1 MRLQMAKL
9 EAPVMLVILDGFG
22 LGDKSDTTNAVV
34 QAKPLCFNRLWDMYP
49 HTTLEASGLAVGL
62 PEGQMGNS
70 EVGHLN
76 LGSGRIVYQ
85 DLTRITKDVESGE
98 FYNRPVMK
106 ELYEVAK
113 KQSLHLIGLVSDG
126 NVHCSLDHI
135 KAVIKGA
142 HDNGIE
148 HVYVHALLDGRDVA
162 PQCAQGYLKDLE
174 TYMADLNCGKIA
186 TVSGRYYA
194 MDRDNRWDRVELA
207 YNAIV
212 HGQGEKATSACEA
225 VQQSYDRDAT
235 DEFVLPTVID
245 AAGTIKEGDAVIFC
259 NFRPDRGRE
268 LTKALVL
275 PDFDGFKREPLS
287 IYMATMTKYEDGLPV
302 HIVYQ
307 KDTLSETLGEV
318 LSAGGYRQ
326 LRIAETEKYA
336 HVTYFFNGGE
346 EEPFEGEDRILVKSP
361 QVATYDLQP
370 EMSAYEVTDK
380 VVQAIQD
387 ETYDMIILNFAN
399 PDMVGHT
406 GSFEAAVKAV
416 QAVDT
421 CLGRIVEAIR
431 SKKGHLLVTADHGNA
446 ELMVNHE
453 TGKVHTA
460 HTTNLVPLILMSDS
474 LKTATLEAGKLCDIA
489 PTLLDLAGIQQPKAM
504 TGHSLVHKA

>member
-1 MRLQMAKL
+1 MAKL
-9 EAPVMLVILDGFG
+9 KAPVMLVILDGFG
-22 LGDKSDTTNAVV
+22 MGDQSDTTNAVV
-34 QAKPLCFNRLWDMYP
+34 QAKPHCFNQLWDMYP
-49 HTTLEASGLAVGL
+49 HTKLEASGLAVGL

-98 FYNRPVMK
+98 FYNRPVMQ

-126 NVHCSLDHI
+126 NVHCSLEHI

-142 HDNGIE
+142 HDHGIK

-174 TYMADLNCGKIA
+174 AYMAELNCGKIA

-212 HGQGEKATSACEA
+212 NGQGERAASACEA
-225 VQQSYDRDAT
+225 VQQSYDKDAA

-245 AAGTIKEGDAVIFC
+245 AEGTIKNGDAVIFC

-275 PDFDGFKREPLS
+275 PDFDGFNREPLS
-287 IYMATMTKYEDGLPV
+287 LYMATMTKYEDGLPV
-302 HIVYQ
+302 HIVYE
-307 KDTLSETLGEV
+307 KDILSETLGEV
-318 LSAGGYRQ
+318 LSVGGYRQ

-336 HVTYFFNGGE
+336 HVTYFFNGG
-346 EEPFEGEDRILVKSP
+346 K
-361 QVATYDLQP
+361 
-370 EMSAYEVTDK
+370 
-380 VVQAIQD
+380 
-387 ETYDMIILNFAN
+387 
-399 PDMVGHT
+399 
-406 GSFEAAVKAV
+406 
-416 QAVDT
+416 
-421 CLGRIVEAIR
+421 
-431 SKKGHLLVTADHGNA
+431 
-446 ELMVNHE
+446 
-453 TGKVHTA
+453 
-460 HTTNLVPLILMSDS
+460 
-474 LKTATLEAGKLCDIA
+474 
-489 PTLLDLAGIQQPKAM
+489 
-504 TGHSLVHKA
+504 

>member
-1 MRLQMAKL
+1 M
-9 EAPVMLVILDGFG
+9 
-22 LGDKSDTTNAVV
+22 
-34 QAKPLCFNRLWDMYP
+34 
-49 HTTLEASGLAVGL
+49 
-62 PEGQMGNS
+62 
-70 EVGHLN
+70 
-76 LGSGRIVYQ
+76 
-85 DLTRITKDVESGE
+85 
-98 FYNRPVMK
+98 
-106 ELYEVAK
+106 
-113 KQSLHLIGLVSDG
+113 
-126 NVHCSLDHI
+126 
-135 KAVIKGA
+135 
-142 HDNGIE
+142 
-148 HVYVHALLDGRDVA
+148 LDGRDVA
-162 PQCAQGYLKDLE
+162 PQCTQVYIKDLE
-174 TYMADLNCGKIA
+174 AYMVELNCGKIA

-212 HGQGEKATSACEA
+212 HGQGESAASACEA
-225 VQQSYDRDAT
+225 VQQSYDKDAA

-245 AAGTIKEGDAVIFC
+245 AEGTIKNGDAVIFC

-275 PDFDGFKREPLS
+275 PEFDGFNREPLS
-287 IYMATMTKYEDGLPV
+287 LYMATMTKYEDGLPV
-302 HIVYQ
+302 HIVYE
-307 KDTLSETLGEV
+307 KDILSETLGEV
-318 LSAGGYRQ
+318 LSVGGYRQ

-336 HVTYFFNGGE
+336 HVTYFFNGGK
-346 EEPFEGEDRILVKSP
+346 EEPFEGEDRVLVKSP
-361 QVATYDLQP
+361 QVATYDLHP

-431 SKKGHLLVTADHGNA
+431 NKNGHLLITADHGNA

-460 HTTNLVPLILMSDS
+460 HTTNLVPLILMSDT
-474 LKTATLEAGKLCDIA
+474 LKSATLESGKLCDIA
-489 PTLLDLAGIQQPKAM
+489 PTLLDLAGIDQPKSM
-504 TGHSLVHKA
+504 TGHSLVKKA

>member
-1 MRLQMAKL
+1 MYRKKLMRACLTGLMVVTVATANVAPVFAAEAQAVGTETAGKEELQKVSINYFDEGANKQVKEVAL
-9 EAPVMLVILDGFG
+9 EA
-22 LGDKSDTTNAVV
+22 
-34 QAKPLCFNRLWDMYP
+34 
-49 HTTLEASGLAVGL
+49 EAEATEIALAVIQKYL
-62 PEGQMGNS
+62 PADY
-70 EVGHLN
+70 N
-76 LGSGRIVYQ
+76 LVSTDYQIRGGYVYVSVK
-85 DLTRITKDVESGE
+85 KDVEIREAVLHITFETTEGE
-98 FYNRPVMK
+98 VVTT
-106 ELYEVAK
+106 ETVTAEGA
-113 KQSLHLIGLVSDG
+113 DG
-126 NVHCSLDHI
+126 ED
-135 KAVIKGA
+135 AVFRLGV
-142 HDNGIE
+142 DFN
-148 HVYVHALLDGRDVA
+148 L
-162 PQCAQGYLKDLE
+162 PTGYKLS
-174 TYMADLNCGKIA
+174 N
-186 TVSGRYYA
+186 
-194 MDRDNRWDRVELA
+194 DRDQVTEITIPFGSTGGHTMVVEKGDLSS
-207 YNAIV
+207 IV
-212 HGQGEKATSACEA
+212 KIQF
-225 VQQSYDRDAT
+225 VDAENN
-235 DEFVLPTVID
+235 DEVV
-245 AAGTIKEGDAVIFC
+245 A
-259 NFRPDRGRE
+259 
-268 LTKALVL
+268 
-275 PDFDGFKREPLS
+275 
-287 IYMATMTKYEDGLPV
+287 V
-302 HIVYQ
+302 HIVYE

>member
-1 MRLQMAKL
+1 MQ
-9 EAPVMLVILDGFG
+9 
-22 LGDKSDTTNAVV
+22 
-34 QAKPLCFNRLWDMYP
+34 
-49 HTTLEASGLAVGL
+49 
-62 PEGQMGNS
+62 
-70 EVGHLN
+70 
-76 LGSGRIVYQ
+76 
-85 DLTRITKDVESGE
+85 
-98 FYNRPVMK
+98 
-106 ELYEVAK
+106 
-113 KQSLHLIGLVSDG
+113 
-126 NVHCSLDHI
+126 
-135 KAVIKGA
+135 
-142 HDNGIE
+142 
-148 HVYVHALLDGRDVA
+148 
-162 PQCAQGYLKDLE
+162 
-174 TYMADLNCGKIA
+174 
-186 TVSGRYYA
+186 

-212 HGQGEKATSACEA
+212 HGQGESAASACEA
-225 VQQSYDRDAT
+225 VQQSYDKDAA

-245 AAGTIKEGDAVIFC
+245 SEGTIKNGDAVIFC

-275 PDFDGFKREPLS
+275 PEFDGFNREPLS
-287 IYMATMTKYEDGLPV
+287 LYMATMTKYEDGFTSSYCVLK
-302 HIVYQ
+302 
-307 KDTLSETLGEV
+307 KDILSETLGEV
-318 LSAGGYRQ
+318 LSVGGYRQ

-336 HVTYFFNGGE
+336 HVTYFFNGGK

-421 CLGRIVEAIR
+421 CLGRIGEAIR
-431 SKKGHLLVTADHGNA
+431 NKNGHLLITADHGNA

-460 HTTNLVPLILMSDS
+460 HTTNLVPLILMSDT
-474 LKTATLEAGKLCDIA
+474 LKSAILESGKLCDIA
-489 PTLLDLAGIQQPKAM
+489 PTLLDLAGIDQPKSM
-504 TGHSLVHKA
+504 TGHSLVKKHNVEILAFTIFIVN

>member
-1 MRLQMAKL
+1 MNKVLLM
-9 EAPVMLVILDGFG
+9 ILDGWG
-22 LGDKSDTTNAVV
+22 IGKHDKTDAI
-34 QAKPLCFNRLWDMYP
+34 FNTPTPFMDSLSEKYP
-49 HTTLEASGLAVGL
+49 HAQLLTCGENVGL
-62 PEGQMGNS
+62 PDGQMGNS

-76 LGSGRIVYQ
+76 IGAGRVVNQ
-85 DLTRITKDVESGE
+85 DLVRINKACRDNSIMQNPEIVKAFTYARD
-98 FYNRPVMK
+98 N
-106 ELYEVAK
+106 K
-113 KQSLHLIGLVSDG
+113 KQVHFMGLVSDG
-126 NVHCSLDHI
+126 GVHSSLEHLKKLCDVSKEFGIAKTFVHCFM
-135 KAVIKGA
+135 
-142 HDNGIE
+142 
-148 HVYVHALLDGRDVA
+148 DGRDTD
-162 PQCAQGYLKDLE
+162 PKSGLGFIRELKAHMDKS
-174 TYMADLNCGKIA
+174 TGRIA
-186 TVSGRYYA
+186 SVIGRYYA

-212 HGQGEKATSACEA
+212 HGQGESAASACEA
-225 VQQSYDRDAT
+225 VQQSYDKDAA

-245 AAGTIKEGDAVIFC
+245 AEGTIKNGDAVIFC

-275 PDFDGFKREPLS
+275 PEFDGFNREPLS
-287 IYMATMTKYEDGLPV
+287 LYMATMTKYEDGLPV
-302 HIVYQ
+302 HIVYE
-307 KDTLSETLGEV
+307 KDILSETLGEV
-318 LSAGGYRQ
+318 LSVGGYRQ

-336 HVTYFFNGGE
+336 HVTYFFNGGKE
-346 EEPFEGEDRILVKSP
+346 DPFEGEDRILVKSP

-380 VVQAIQD
+380 VVEAMQD

-406 GSFEAAVKAV
+406 GSFEAAVKAI

-431 SKKGHLLVTADHGNA
+431 SKNGHLLITADHGNA
-446 ELMVNHE
+446 ELMVNHK

-460 HTTNLVPLILMSDS
+460 HTTNLVPLILMSDT

-489 PTLLDLAGIQQPKAM
+489 PTLLDLAGIEQPESM
-504 TGHSLVHKA
+504 TGHSLVQKA